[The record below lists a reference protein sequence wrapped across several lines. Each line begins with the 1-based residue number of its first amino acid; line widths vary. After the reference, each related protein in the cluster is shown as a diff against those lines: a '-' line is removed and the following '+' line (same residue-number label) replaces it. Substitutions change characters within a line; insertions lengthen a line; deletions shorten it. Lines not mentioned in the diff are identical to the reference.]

1 EAGRHRLD
9 LHLAVAQ
16 KDYRA
21 LETLLA
27 DGADVT
33 TYDSRGRT
41 ALMNASEALDARMV
55 EMLLKAG
62 AQVNQL
68 SEDEYKAPAIIYA
81 ASRQNRL
88 DVVRLLHQAGA
99 RL

>member
-1 EAGRHRLD
+1 LTPLMLARAKDDPAWRELLEDFSTPEVDPLPVTSVPGTGPVAPAGKAVGAPASLMEAGRHRLD

-21 LETLLA
+21 LENLLA

-41 ALMNASEALDARMV
+41 ALM
-55 EMLLKAG
+55 
-62 AQVNQL
+62 
-68 SEDEYKAPAIIYA
+68 
-81 ASRQNRL
+81 
-88 DVVRLLHQAGA
+88 
-99 RL
+99 